1 MGSSAQSLATAFAAQ
16 RLTWTTDPV
25 RITLDGHSGLYL
37 ELHVPS
43 DIKLSDCAPGQYN
56 VWVSDP
62 GGGRYL
68 QEPGQVD
75 RLWILD
81 VDGNVVV
88 LHATA
93 VPDVSRAWRQRQT
106 AMVESARFVARD

>member
-1 MGSSAQSLATAFAAQ
+1 M
-16 RLTWTTDPV
+16 

-37 ELHVPS
+37 ELHVPR

-93 VPDVSRAWRQRQT
+93 ALDVSRAWRQRQT
-106 AMVESARFVARD
+106 AMVESVRFVARD